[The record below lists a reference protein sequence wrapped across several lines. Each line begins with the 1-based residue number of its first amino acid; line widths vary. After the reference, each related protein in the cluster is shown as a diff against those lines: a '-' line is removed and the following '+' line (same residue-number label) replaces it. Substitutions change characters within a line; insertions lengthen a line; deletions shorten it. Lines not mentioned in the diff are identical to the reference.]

1 MLIPSVYYSHI
12 MTQFIPHGHCYLWKS
27 NLVGLHV
34 ISDLFI
40 AISYYSIPITLF
52 CFVRNKELPQAP
64 LVLLFAAFIVSCGTT
79 HLIEILTL
87 WYPYYWISG
96 VAKGITALISIYTAF
111 ELYKTIPFALRLPK
125 PGKLRLI
132 ENKLQQEIIE
142 REQTKQA
149 LQKTESYLT
158 GFYNAAPMMMGV
170 IKLIGS
176 DDFEHISNN
185 STAAN
190 FFGATSEQIADKKA
204 NSSSFSAEIRSRL
217 IAACLISKDT
227 NKPFCFEFTHHSS
240 ESSQHYSA
248 IISTIPGETVEE
260 FYYSYIIQDISDR
273 KQMEIALQENEERFC
288 QAFQYAAIGMT
299 LVSLDGYF
307 VRVNSALCEIVG
319 YSEAELAK
327 ITFQD
332 ITHADD
338 LAKDLEYV
346 RQLTLGEIKNYHLE
360 KRYIH
365 KKGNIIWILLSVSII
380 RDKDDN
386 PQYYIAQI
394 QDITASKTAT
404 QQLNQSLQEK
414 EVMLKEIHHRV
425 KNNLQVICSLLNL
438 QSRYLKGENTIKS
451 FKETQN
457 RVRSMAVV
465 HEQIYQSDS
474 LSEIVLLDY
483 VQQLTEMLFRAY
495 ATNLKIKCE
504 TEIEDFSLD
513 LDTAVPCGLIIN
525 ELVSNAFK
533 YAFDDREQ
541 GRILIK
547 AFSNRE
553 NNMVLVVEDNGIGLK
568 PNFDPNKSR
577 SLGLRL
583 VKNLTEQLQGK
594 LTIDSDRNS
603 GTKFEFVFNRI
614 KK

>member
-1 MLIPSVYYSHI
+1 MSNICYSQI
-12 MTQFIPHGHCYLWKS
+12 LTQFIPYGHCYLWKT
-27 NLVGLHV
+27 NLVGLHLA
-34 ISDLFI
+34 SDLLI

-52 CFVRNKELPQAP
+52 YFVRNKEFPP
-64 LVLLFAAFIVSCGTT
+64 RLVLLFAAFIVSCGTT
-79 HLIEILTL
+79 HLIEIWTL

-96 VAKGITALISIYTAF
+96 IAKGITALISIYTAF
-111 ELYKTIPFALRLPK
+111 ELYKTIPFALSLPR
-125 PGKLRLI
+125 PEKLRLT
-132 ENKLQQEIIE
+132 EEKLQQEIIDRQKTE
-142 REQTKQA
+142 QA
-149 LQKTESYLT
+149 LQKIESCLMS
-158 GFYNAAPMMMGV
+158 FYNAVPMMMGV

-190 FFGATSEQIADKKA
+190 FFGATPEQIADKKA
-204 NSSSFSAEIRSRL
+204 NTSSFSAEIRSRL

-248 IISTIPGETVEE
+248 IISTISKELAADR
-260 FYYSYIIQDISDR
+260 YSYIIQDISDR
-273 KQMEIALQENEERFC
+273 KQMEIALRENEERFC

-327 ITFQD
+327 IRFQD
-332 ITHADD
+332 ITHSDD
-338 LAKDLEYV
+338 LAQDLECV
-346 RQLTLGEIKNYHLE
+346 RGLTSGKIKHYHLE

-365 KKGNIIWILLSVSII
+365 KNGNIIWILLSVSIV
-380 RDKDDN
+380 RDKDNN

-404 QQLNQSLQEK
+404 QKLNQSLQEK

-438 QSRYLKGENTIKS
+438 QSRYLKEEKTIKS

-465 HEQIYQSDS
+465 HEQLYQSDS

-483 VQQLTEMLFRAY
+483 VQQLTGMLFRAY
-495 ATNLKIKCE
+495 ATNLEIKCD

-533 YAFDDREQ
+533 YAFDSKQ
-541 GRILIK
+541 SGRILIK
-547 AFSNRE
+547 AFADRDNSL
-553 NNMVLVVEDNGIGLK
+553 VLVVEDDGIGLK
-568 PNFDPNKSR
+568 PDFDLNKSR

-594 LTIDSDRNS
+594 LTIDRDRM
-603 GTKFEFVFNRI
+603 GTKFEFVFDRI

>member
-1 MLIPSVYYSHI
+1 MFSIYYSQI
-12 MTQFIPHGHCYLWKS
+12 LTQFIPHGHCYLWKS

-40 AISYYSIPITLF
+40 SISYYSIPITLF
-52 CFVRNKELPQAP
+52 YFVRKHKELPQAP
-64 LVLLFAAFIVSCGTT
+64 LVLLFAAFIISCGTT
-79 HLIEILTL
+79 HLIEIWTL

-96 VAKGITALISIYTAF
+96 IAKAFTALISIYTAF
-111 ELYKTIPFALRLPK
+111 ELYKTIPFALSLPR
-125 PGKLRLI
+125 PEKLRLT
-132 ENKLQQEIIE
+132 EEKLQQEIIE

-149 LQKTESYLT
+149 LEKSESYLT

-176 DDFEHISNN
+176 DDFEHISHN

-190 FFGATSEQIADKKA
+190 FFGAIPEQIADKKA
-204 NSSSFSAEIRSRL
+204 NTSSFLAEIRSRL

-227 NKPFCFEFTHHSS
+227 DKPFYFEFTHHCS
-240 ESSQHYSA
+240 ESIQHYSA
-248 IISTIPGETVEE
+248 IISTIPKESADC
-260 FYYSYIIQDISDR
+260 YSYTIQDISDR
-273 KQMEIALQENEERFC
+273 KQMEIALRENEERFC

-319 YSEAELAK
+319 YSEAELAR

-365 KKGNIIWILLSVSII
+365 KQGNIIWILLSVSII
-380 RDKDDN
+380 RDSDN
-386 PQYYIAQI
+386 KPQYYIAQI
-394 QDITASKTAT
+394 QDITASRTAT
-404 QQLNQSLQEK
+404 QKLNQSLQEK

-438 QSRYLKGENTIKS
+438 QSRYLKEENTIKS

-465 HEQIYQSDS
+465 HEQLYQSDS

-483 VQQLTEMLFRAY
+483 VQQLTGMLFRAY
-495 ATNLKIKCE
+495 ATNLNIKCE

-533 YAFDDREQ
+533 YAFDERQQ
-541 GRILIK
+541 GKISIK
-547 AFSNRE
+547 AFANQE
-553 NNMVLVVEDNGIGLK
+553 NSMVLVVEDDGIGLK
-568 PNFDPNKSR
+568 PDFDPNKTR

-594 LTIDSDRNS
+594 LTLDSDRM

>member
-1 MLIPSVYYSHI
+1 MFSIYYSQI
-12 MTQFIPHGHCYLWKS
+12 LTQFIPHGHCYLWKS

-52 CFVRNKELPQAP
+52 YFVYKHKELPQAR
-64 LVLLFAAFIVSCGTT
+64 LVLLFAAFIISCGTT
-79 HLIEILTL
+79 HLIEIWTL
-87 WYPYYWISG
+87 WYPYYWMSG

-111 ELYKTIPFALRLPK
+111 ELFKVIPFALGLPK
-125 PGKLRLI
+125 PETLKLTQQ
-132 ENKLQQEIIE
+132 KLQQSFAE

-149 LQKTESYLT
+149 LQKTESHLSS
-158 GFYNAAPMMMGV
+158 FYDAIPMMMGV
-170 IKLIGS
+170 IKLVGS

-190 FFGATSEQIADKKA
+190 FFGATPEQIAEKKA
-204 NSSSFSAEIRSRL
+204 TPLSFSAEIHSRL
-217 IAACLISKDT
+217 ITACHISKDT
-227 NKPFCFEFTHHSS
+227 DKPFNFEFTHHSS
-240 ESSQHYSA
+240 ESSQHFS
-248 IISTIPGETVEE
+248 IVISTIPKKSAADR
-260 FYYSYIIQDISDR
+260 YSYIIENISDR
-273 KQMEIALQENEERFC
+273 KQMEMALQENVERFR
-288 QAFQYAAIGMT
+288 QAFQYAAIGMA

-327 ITFQD
+327 ITFSD
-332 ITHADD
+332 ITHCDD
-338 LAKDLEYV
+338 LAKDLECV
-346 RQLTLGEIKNYHLE
+346 RQLTAGEIKNYHLE

-365 KKGNIIWILLSVSII
+365 KNGNIIWILLSVSMI

-394 QDITASKTAT
+394 QNITASKTAVEKV
-404 QQLNQSLQEK
+404 NQSLKEK

-438 QSRYLKGENTIKS
+438 QSRYLQGENIKS

-465 HEQIYQSDS
+465 HEQLYQSDS

-483 VQQLTEMLFRAY
+483 VQQLTGMLFRAY
-495 ATNLKIKCE
+495 ATNLNIKCD
-504 TEIEDFSLD
+504 TEIEDFRLD
-513 LDTAVPCGLIIN
+513 LDTAIPCGLIIN

-533 YAFDDREQ
+533 YAFDARQQ

-547 AFSNRE
+547 AFANQE
-553 NNMVLVVEDNGIGLK
+553 NSMVLVVEDDGIGLK
-568 PNFDPNKSR
+568 PDFDPNKTK

-594 LTIDSDRNS
+594 LKLDSDRI

-614 KK
+614 KNK